1 MEFQFDSLKTTQAAG
16 VLLSLEKR
24 VMDRMRLLKLL
35 YIADREL
42 LAARGRTLT
51 GNRAVAM
58 NYGPVLCQ
66 TYNLITGTENSPEDW
81 EKHIRSVGKKL
92 VLMGDPGRGELSRRE
107 VDKLNELTER
117 FRHITTWGL
126 SAVTHEY
133 SEWLKHFVPDTS
145 MPIPWV
151 DILKDMG
158 HEDKIEV
165 YEKKLMERKLIDS
178 IFTIPVEEEVEA
190 RAGS

>member
-1 MEFQFDSLKTTQAAG
+1 MHMEFIFDSLKTTQAAG

-51 GNRAVAM
+51 GDRAVAM
-58 NYGPVLCQ
+58 NYGPVLSQ
-66 TYNLITGTENSPEDW
+66 TYNLTEGNEDSPEDW
-81 EKHIRSVGKKL
+81 DKHIRSVGDQL

-117 FRHITTWGL
+117 FRNITTEGL
-126 SAVTHEY
+126 SALTHEY
-133 SEWLKHFVPDTS
+133 SEWLKNFVPDSS

-151 DILKDMG
+151 DVLKDMC
-158 HEDKIEV
+158 HEDRIEV
-165 YEKKLMERKLIDS
+165 YTSRLEEQHLIDS
-178 IFTIPVEEEVEA
+178 IFVTAVP
-190 RAGS
+190 

>member
-1 MEFQFDSLKTTQAAG
+1 MEFTFDSLKTTQAAG
-16 VLLSLEKR
+16 ILLSLEER

-42 LAARGRTLT
+42 LVARGRTLT
-51 GNRAVAM
+51 GDRAVAM

-66 TYNLITGTENSPEDW
+66 TYQLIKGDESSAEDW
-81 EKHIRSVGKKL
+81 DKHIRSVGKKL

-107 VDKLNELTER
+107 VDKLNELTGR
-117 FRHITTWGL
+117 FRKITTLGL

-133 SEWLKHFVPDTS
+133 SEWLKNFVPDTS

-151 DILKDMG
+151 DVLKDIAD
-158 HEDKIEV
+158 EDQIAA
-165 YEKKLMERKLIDS
+165 YEKKLVEQKLIDS

-190 RAGS
+190 GTGS

>member
-1 MEFQFDSLKTTQAAG
+1 MEFKFDSLKTTQAAG

-24 VMDRMRLLKLL
+24 VMDRLRLLKLL

-51 GNRAVAM
+51 GDRAVAM

-66 TYNLITGTENSPEDW
+66 TYDLIKGNENSPEDW
-81 EKHIRSVGKKL
+81 DKHIRSVGKKL
-92 VLMGDPGRGELSRRE
+92 VLMGDPGRSELSRRE

-117 FRHITTWGL
+117 FRHITTLGL

-133 SEWLKHFVPDTS
+133 SEWLKNFAPDNST
-145 MPIPWV
+145 PIPWV
-151 DILKDMG
+151 DVLKDMG
-158 HEDKIEV
+158 DEDKIEV
-165 YEKKLMERKLIDS
+165 YEKKLMEQKLIDS
-178 IFTIPVEEEVEA
+178 IFTIPVEEEVKL

>member
-1 MEFQFDSLKTTQAAG
+1 MEFKFDSLKTTQAAG

-51 GNRAVAM
+51 GDRAVAM

-66 TYNLITGTENSPEDW
+66 TYNLIKGNESSPEDW
-81 EKHIRSVGKKL
+81 DKHIRVVGKKL
-92 VLMGDPGRGELSRRE
+92 VLLGDPGRGELSQRE

-117 FRHITTWGL
+117 FRHVTTLGL
-126 SAVTHEY
+126 SAITHEY
-133 SEWLKHFVPDTS
+133 SEWLKSFVPDAS

-151 DILKDMG
+151 DVLKDMG
-158 HEDKIEV
+158 DEDKIEV
-165 YEKKLMERKLIDS
+165 YQKKLTEQKLIDS
-178 IFTIPVEEEVEA
+178 ILTIPVEEEAEA
-190 RAGS
+190 RVGS

>member
-1 MEFQFDSLKTTQAAG
+1 MEFTFNSLKTTQAAG

-51 GNRAVAM
+51 GDRAVAM
-58 NYGPVLCQ
+58 NQGPVLSQ
-66 TYNLITGTENSPEDW
+66 TYNLTEGNEDSPEYWD
-81 EKHIRSVGKKL
+81 KHIRSVGDQL

-117 FRHITTWGL
+117 FRNITTEGL
-126 SAVTHEY
+126 SALTHEY
-133 SEWLKHFVPDTS
+133 SEWLKNFVPDRS

-151 DILKDMG
+151 DVLKDMCD
-158 HEDKIEV
+158 EDRIEV
-165 YEKKLMERKLIDS
+165 YTTRLEEQHLIDS
-178 IFTIPVEEEVEA
+178 ILTIPVEEEVEA
-190 RAGS
+190 RSGS